1 MIKKLIALLLT
12 SVLCLGLVGCSAGSE
27 AEKYEK
33 YETLIEYLEAG
44 DYDSAIAEI
53 DRLSENDEG
62 EGSQESDGQGDAG
75 IGEQTIEIT
84 LDNWQE
90 YFEFNEY
97 LSVSYL
103 TNAFDEA
110 TETYLSLYTVLE
122 PKEEYSDYVA
132 DVAVEY
138 DMDYRICDIV
148 YNLDDFS
155 FELIDC
161 VSHPDESVEE
171 SKFIRSDTCS
181 MYGMIDISRDKIVDG
196 KVVKDTISYD
206 GYNQQAVSFSFDLP
220 QLCGTTIV
228 KNDDGTG
235 YINQCPTNIQI
246 TRIEGT
252 LEYNG

>member
-1 MIKKLIALLLT
+1 MIKKSIALLLT
-12 SVLCLGLVGCSAGSE
+12 AVLCLGLVGCSAGSE

-53 DRLSENDEG
+53 DRLSESDEG
-62 EGSQESDGQGDAG
+62 EGSQGSDGQGDAG

-97 LSVSYL
+97 LSVSYF

-110 TETYLSLYTVLE
+110 TETNLGLYTILE

-132 DVAVEY
+132 DVAIEY

-155 FELIDC
+155 FELIEC
-161 VSHPDESVEE
+161 VSHPDKTVDESE
-171 SKFIRSDTCS
+171 FIRGGTSG
-181 MYGMIDISRDKIVDG
+181 MYGNIGISRDRIVDG
-196 KVVKDTISYD
+196 KVVNDAISYD
-206 GYNQQAVSFSFDLP
+206 GYDRRAVSFSFRSP
-220 QLCGTTIV
+220 QTWGTTIV
-228 KNDDGTG
+228 NNDDGTG
-235 YINQCPTNIQI
+235 YISQCPTNIQI

-252 LEYNG
+252 LEYKG